1 MGWVSEGDVSL
12 KTKLEIGSEIGL
24 QRRKFPV
31 RLAVV
36 YADMGSFDCVAA
48 SLRGAVTPLRMTGLH
63 HQEQVSIVRGH
74 VITPKS
80 IQ

>member
-48 SLRGAVTPLRMTGLH
+48 SLRGAVTSLRMTGLY
-63 HQEQVSIVRGH
+63 QRGQISIIRGH
-74 VITPKS
+74 YPTKD